1 MGSLLPLLPHV
12 HCERQY
18 HVRTTTLRLQH
29 YVSVLRCRDKNSPW
43 LCDIFLQY
51 PEQYSK
57 PHLCWGACLQVLTFC
72 IPIPI
77 GETQK
82 SYICY
87 IRDPN
92 CCYRYSAY
100 PSTCGDAG
108 PGEAINPKAGW
119 KISKY
124 LWDVRKRESPLINVL
139 SVGLFVHNSKCTHN
153 THSLVS
159 RPKQPQ
165 HGSLPVSLA
174 RKEGLGI
181 WPGITRIFGMSTIYL
196 LVTSFS
202 LNFILK
208 KSSPRG
214 NC

>member
-1 MGSLLPLLPHV
+1 MSRYSGAKTKIHCDCVTFFCSTQSSTVSHTSVGEHV
-12 HCERQY
+12 YRY
-18 HVRTTTLRLQH
+18 
-29 YVSVLRCRDKNSPW
+29 W
-43 LCDIFLQY
+43 LSAY
-51 PEQYSK
+51 
-57 PHLCWGACLQVLTFC
+57 
-72 IPIPI
+72 PIPI
-77 GETQK
+77 GETQQ

-87 IRDPN
+87 IRDPD
-92 CCYRYSAY
+92 CCSRYSAY
-100 PSTCGDAG
+100 PSTCSDAG